1 MTKSTYQLIDSGA
14 FRKLEQVGPFRI
26 VRQALSAVWD
36 PKLQPAEWKAA
47 DAEYLRHSDGGGEW
61 KINNPKIEEPFLIDI
76 DGIRFQVRLT
86 SFGHLG
92 LFAEQ
97 RRHWQI
103 LEAWVRKQTSTGR
116 AIKVLNLFAYTGG
129 STLFCARAGAEV
141 AHVDAS
147 KGTVRWASENAKASS
162 LGEAKIRWLV
172 DDVKEFVAKDVRRGT
187 KYDAVILDP
196 PSYGKGEKKQI
207 WKIEKDLT
215 PLLWHIRKIMNLD
228 QECLVCLSAHT
239 EGYSPISLRNQ
250 LITVFGSGE
259 IEMGEMLIPDQFDRP
274 LPSGAGAIWTKRPK

>member
-1 MTKSTYQLIDSGA
+1 MSNSTYQLIDSGA

-26 VRQALSAVWD
+26 VRQALSAVWE
-36 PKLQPAEWKAA
+36 PKLPASEWNAA
-47 DAEYLRHSDGGGEW
+47 DAQYDRHSDGGGEW
-61 KINNPKIEEPFLIDI
+61 KIKNPKIESPFEIDI
-76 DGIRFQVRLT
+76 DGIKFQVKLT

-97 RRHWQI
+97 KRHWQT
-103 LEAWVRKQTSTGR
+103 LETWVKKQSSAGR
-116 AIKVLNLFAYTGG
+116 AIRVLNLFAYTGG
-129 STLFCARAGAEV
+129 STLFCARGGAEV

-147 KGTVRWASENAKASS
+147 KGTVRWASENAKASG
-162 LGEAKIRWLV
+162 LTDAKIRWLV
-172 DDVKEFVAKDVRRGT
+172 DDVKEFVSKDVRRGT

-207 WKIEKDLT
+207 WKIERDLT
-215 PLLWHIRKIMNLD
+215 PLLWQLKKLLNLN

-239 EGYSPISLRNQ
+239 EGYSPMSLRNQ
-250 LITVFGSGE
+250 LVSVFGPGE

-274 LPSGAGAIWTKRPK
+274 LPSGAGAIWTSRAK